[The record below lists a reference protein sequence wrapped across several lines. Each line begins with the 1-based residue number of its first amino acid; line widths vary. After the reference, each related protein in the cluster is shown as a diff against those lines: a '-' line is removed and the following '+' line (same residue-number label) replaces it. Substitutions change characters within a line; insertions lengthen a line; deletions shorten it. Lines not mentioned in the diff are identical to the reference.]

1 MHYRTQH
8 NKLNNKVVAALIT
21 KPVTDPVLV
30 KRELISNWAKRASR
44 LGYLLFGA
52 SMLAVIWGLVIKF
65 TQIVS
70 QIASATLIA
79 GCVVLAPAIL
89 VQYSVKAAVR
99 DERERG
105 I

>member
-1 MHYRTQH
+1 MDSPTQH
-8 NKLNNKVVAALIT
+8 NKPNNELVAE
-21 KPVTDPVLV
+21 PVIDPVLV
-30 KRELISNWAKRASR
+30 KRALISNWAKRASQ

-52 SMLAVIWGLVIKF
+52 STLAVIWGLVINF

>member
-1 MHYRTQH
+1 MNSPTQH
-8 NKLNNKVVAALIT
+8 NKPNNELVAE
-21 KPVTDPVLV
+21 PVIDPVLV
-30 KRELISNWAKRASR
+30 KRALISNWAKRASQ

-52 SMLAVIWGLVIKF
+52 STLAVIWGLVINF

-70 QIASATLIA
+70 QIATATLIA

>member
-1 MHYRTQH
+1 MNSPTQD
-8 NKLNNKVVAALIT
+8 NKPNNELVAE
-21 KPVTDPVLV
+21 PVIDPVLV
-30 KRELISNWAKRASR
+30 KRALISNWAKRASQ

-52 SMLAVIWGLVIKF
+52 STLAVIWGLVINF

-70 QIASATLIA
+70 QIASVTLIA

>member
-1 MHYRTQH
+1 MDSPTQH
-8 NKLNNKVVAALIT
+8 NKPNNELVAE
-21 KPVTDPVLV
+21 PVTDPVLV
-30 KRELISNWAKRASR
+30 KRALISNWAKRASQ

-52 SMLAVIWGLVIKF
+52 STLAVIWGLVINF

-70 QIASATLIA
+70 QIASVTLIA

>member
-1 MHYRTQH
+1 MDSPTQH
-8 NKLNNKVVAALIT
+8 NKPNNELVAE
-21 KPVTDPVLV
+21 PVTDPVLV
-30 KRELISNWAKRASR
+30 KRALISNWAKRASQ

-52 SMLAVIWGLVIKF
+52 STLAVSWGLVINF

>member
-1 MHYRTQH
+1 MDSPTQH
-8 NKLNNKVVAALIT
+8 NKPNNELVAE
-21 KPVTDPVLV
+21 PVIDPVLV
-30 KRELISNWAKRASR
+30 KRALISNWAKRASQ

-52 SMLAVIWGLVIKF
+52 STLAVIWGLVINF

-70 QIASATLIA
+70 QIASVTLIA

>member
-1 MHYRTQH
+1 MDSPTQH
-8 NKLNNKVVAALIT
+8 NKPNNKLVAE
-21 KPVTDPVLV
+21 PVTDPVLV
-30 KRELISNWAKRASR
+30 KRALISNWAKRASQ

-52 SMLAVIWGLVIKF
+52 STLAVIWGLVINF

>member
-1 MHYRTQH
+1 MDSPTQH
-8 NKLNNKVVAALIT
+8 NKPNNELVAE
-21 KPVTDPVLV
+21 PVTDPVLV
-30 KRELISNWAKRASR
+30 KRALISNWAKRASQ

-52 SMLAVIWGLVIKF
+52 STLAVIWGLVINF